1 MPESEPATEGRRPF
15 TESEMIAGVSWDA
28 LFGFFAGLVLATV
41 TTPVGVSGAVFLLP
55 IQLTLLGVPSPAVT
69 PTNLLFNV
77 VSVPGALVRYG
88 RDAVKGVGLT
98 RRLVTATV
106 PAVVVGAVLRVYL
119 LPGGR
124 TFRLIIALFLLPLG
138 LWLLSTSRHGAE
150 RPARIRPVLVTVM
163 AAAAGVVGG
172 IYGIGGGSLLAP
184 ALVAGGY
191 PVAEVAPAA
200 LASTFVTSC
209 AGALAFVV
217 LDATGK
223 SSAGPDWIIGLACG
237 VGGVIGGYLGAALQP
252 RLPRRALRRLLGFAA
267 AGLAIAYFIVAARA

>member
-1 MPESEPATEGRRPF
+1 
-15 TESEMIAGVSWDA
+15 MIADVSWNA

-77 VSVPGALVRYG
+77 VSVPGALIRYG
-88 RDAVKGVGLT
+88 RDAANGLGLT
-98 RRLVTATV
+98 RRLVTAAV

-124 TFRLIIALFLLPLG
+124 VFRLVVALFLLPVG
-138 LWLLSTSRHGAE
+138 LWLLSASRSASEHQS
-150 RPARIRPVLVTVM
+150 RIRPVLATVM
-163 AAAAGVVGG
+163 AATAGVVGG

-209 AGALAFVV
+209 AGAVAFVV
-217 LDATGK
+217 LDAAGK
-223 SSAGPDWIIGLACG
+223 PSAGPDWTIGIACG
-237 VGGVIGGYLGAALQP
+237 AGGVIGGYLGAALQP
-252 RLPRRALRRLLGFAA
+252 RLPRQALRRLLGVAA
-267 AGLAIAYFIVAARA
+267 TGLAVAYFIVAARA